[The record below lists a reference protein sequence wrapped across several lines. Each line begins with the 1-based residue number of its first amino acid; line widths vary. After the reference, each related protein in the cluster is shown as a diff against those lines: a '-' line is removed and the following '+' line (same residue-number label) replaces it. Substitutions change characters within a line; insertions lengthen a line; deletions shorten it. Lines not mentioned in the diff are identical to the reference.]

1 MNYWQLR
8 GKFDYIREVIFCTF
22 EVQMTWQI
30 RWGLANMVGRCS
42 TLWHASL
49 FAFKCIWFCTSK
61 WRVRPLKTFMPHMR
75 AKSTRTFRSQDFLR
89 VKVGRMGENP
99 AHITSLLFLRRKSL
113 EPKRLRITRGGTYNR
128 IYLPHATHL
137 EWCSRKTSTNPG
149 INQPMRSL
157 HFPWMVDVLCN

>member
-113 EPKRLRITRGGTYNR
+113 EPKRLRITRGASCNG
-128 IYLPHATHL
+128 IYLPARNISGGWNRATY
-137 EWCSRKTSTNPG
+137 TNPG
-149 INQPMRSL
+149 KNKPKKFFL
-157 HFPWMVDVLCN
+157 DV